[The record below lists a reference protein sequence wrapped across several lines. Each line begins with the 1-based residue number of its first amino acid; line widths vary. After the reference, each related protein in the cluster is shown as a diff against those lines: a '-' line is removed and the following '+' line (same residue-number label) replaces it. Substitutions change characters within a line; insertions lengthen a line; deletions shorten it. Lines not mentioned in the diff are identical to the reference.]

1 MKIQEIRRREL
12 VLTLVGLA
20 LSGCSKADPAI
31 SLKLTIGATTPAEL
45 ESIILDDYPIL
56 RSRDGPL
63 LYVSHRTTAHE
74 ARFLPARLRP
84 APEHIHA
91 KWRYQVH
98 PAPANPGQQAGEGP
112 WHVAEQTVPLR
123 AAMDPKAIERLVK
136 EPDHHRLVLRL
147 RFDHDQL
154 RVVAEAERWH

>member
-1 MKIQEIRRREL
+1 MKIHDIRRREL

-20 LSGCSKADPAI
+20 LSGCSEADPAI
-31 SLKLTIGATTPAEL
+31 SLKLVIGATMPARL
-45 ESIILDDYPIL
+45 ESMVLDDHPIL
-56 RSRDGPL
+56 TRRDGAYL
-63 LYVSHRTTAHE
+63 FVSHRTTAHE

-123 AAMDPKAIERLVK
+123 AGMDPKAIERLVR

>member
-1 MKIQEIRRREL
+1 MKIDDIRRREL
-12 VLTLVGLA
+12 VLALVGLSIA
-20 LSGCSKADPAI
+20 GCSEADPAI
-31 SLKLTIGATTPAEL
+31 SLKLVIGATTSTEV
-45 ESIILDDYPIL
+45 ESIMLDEHPIQ
-56 RSRDGPL
+56 RSREGSF

-154 RVVAEAERWH
+154 RVVAEAER